1 MNAWRRV
8 LAVMA
13 KEFIQMR
20 RDRLTFAMMIG
31 VPVIQLT
38 LFGFAINT
46 DPKHLPSVVVA
57 AHMGPAARALLARA
71 EATGYFRLLGRAA
84 PDAAERMMR
93 RGEVQFVFWLDPR
106 FEEKLARH
114 ERPWLGVIAD
124 ATDPVAVGAPLAA
137 LARLAAQAPAPVDLR
152 VMERYNPDRRAQ
164 NNIVPAL
171 MGVILTMTMVLI
183 TAVAL
188 ARERE
193 RGTMEYLLATPV
205 RPWEVIVGKIVPY
218 IFVGYVQVGLILLA
232 ALGIFHVPVRGSLLL
247 VLVLLLPFIA
257 ANLGLGVLFSTLARN
272 QMQAMQMSFFF
283 FLPSI
288 LLSGFMFPFRGM
300 PGWAQGI
307 GELLPLTHILRIVRG
322 VLLKGAGLADV
333 AGELVPI
340 LGFFAFSFSLALV
353 RLRRSRW

>member
-1 MNAWRRV
+1 
-8 LAVMA
+8 
-13 KEFIQMR
+13 MR

-57 AHMGPAARALLARA
+57 AHLGPAARGLLARA
-71 EATGYFRLLGRAA
+71 EATGYFRFLGVVA
-84 PDAAERMMR
+84 PDAAERMLE
-93 RGEVQFVFWLDPR
+93 RGEAQFAFWFDPR
-106 FEEKLARH
+106 FEEKLLRH
-114 ERPWLGVIAD
+114 ERPWLGIVAD
-124 ATDPVAVGAPLAA
+124 ATDPVTVGAPLAA
-137 LARLAAQAPAPVDLR
+137 LARLAARAASAPVDLR
-152 VMERYNPDRRAQ
+152 VIERYNPERRAQ

-183 TAVAL
+183 TAIAL

-218 IFVGYVQVGLILLA
+218 VFVGYVQVGLILLA
-232 ALGIFHVPVRGSLLL
+232 ALGIFHVPVRGSLVL

-272 QMQAMQMSFFF
+272 QMQAMQLSFFF

-300 PGWAQGI
+300 PDWAQAL
-307 GELLPLTHILRIVRG
+307 GELLPLTHLLRIVRG
-322 VLLKGAGLADV
+322 ILLKGAGFADV
-333 AGELVPI
+333 AGELGPI
-340 LGFFAFSFSLALV
+340 LGFFAFSFLLALV
-353 RLRRSRW
+353 RLRRGRK